1 MAKSAKRKT
10 DDVVTTAVNR
20 ASKSRTN
27 HQSAEVTDGDPAHG
41 SDDVYLERGNEDGS
55 DADDW
60 LQNTCIGCA
69 ALSERCANRCS
80 SCSGNRSFCP

>member
-27 HQSAEVTDGDPAHG
+27 HQSAEVTDGDPAHRW
-41 SDDVYLERGNEDGS
+41 DDVYLRRGSEDGY
-55 DADDW
+55 DADAW
-60 LQNTCIGCA
+60 LQNKCIGCA

-80 SCSGNRSFCP
+80 SCSANRSFCA